1 MVFVNRLAQLIWA
14 GRVTAAGNAFQSLG
28 NFIRFAAND
37 HARQA
42 LRVAFAAADE
52 LAMRD
57 DTVLN
62 LQFNFGRASTVC
74 FVVIHRVFLLR
85 IAFDFCTPPPCAA

>member
-1 MVFVNRLAQLIWA
+1 MNRLAQLIWA
-14 GRVTAAGNAFQSLG
+14 GRVAAAGNAFQSLG

-42 LRVAFAAADE
+42 LRIALAAAE
-52 LAMRD
+52 ALSMRD

-62 LQFNFGRASTVC
+62 LQFNIGRTSAVC
-74 FVVIHRVFLLR
+74 FVVIHRVFLL
-85 IAFDFCTPPPCAA
+85 

>member
-28 NFIRFAAND
+28 NFIRFATND

-62 LQFNFGRASTVC
+62 LQFNFGRASAVC
-74 FVVIHRVFLLR
+74 FVVIHRVFLL
-85 IAFDFCTPPPCAA
+85 